1 MTVSSEPSRATPQL
15 DQSPD
20 LPPGLDGRL
29 WLARGALFWEKL
41 WPGLWPALGVAG
53 LFLAVAL
60 FDLLPALPLWAHIAA
75 LVLFAAALLAAL
87 WRGLRRLRWPGFG
100 LARRRIETESG
111 LTHRPLATLRD
122 TLAAGADDPAAAA
135 LWALHQQR
143 ARASIERLRVGL
155 PAPGLAKRDPY
166 ALRAGLVLV
175 LFVGIVVAWG
185 DGRNRLARALLP
197 GSATAAA
204 QLALDVWI
212 TPPAYTGLAPIH
224 LARAATAKAATPAAA
239 PTAPDQDGPIAV
251 PAGATVLAQ
260 LQGGRK
266 PPSLALGE
274 WRQEFDAVDSA
285 SFRLSATLAEPSDG
299 AQRLS
304 VTQNGREV
312 AGWNVTILPDLDP
325 EIAMPAP
332 PTRTE
337 RGALRLAYEGSD
349 DYGVAGLQA
358 VIRRAATNDG
368 IAAAPL
374 ALDLPLGRAVAQ
386 TVDGRKT
393 MTVKGSAFHD
403 LTPHP
408 WAGLPV
414 TLQLVAKD
422 ALGQVG
428 VTEPIPFVL
437 PEREFQHP
445 VARAIV
451 ELRKLLALSPRNRNA
466 VRNGLTDIA
475 EAPQA
480 FGHDTVVFLALRAAS
495 ARLRHNGDDATIAS
509 TQSLL
514 WDTALRIEDGRLS
527 LVERELRDIQRAL
540 QDALQRNAPQ
550 NEIDRLIDQLQQALN
565 RMIEQMMRNAQNMPQ
580 QQMPFDPNARYVSSD
595 ELQRMIEAA
604 REAARRGDMDAAR
617 EMLAQLQQMLENLQS
632 SQLAQS
638 QQQMQQQQQANEMM
652 RQMQEL
658 MRRQRELME
667 QTYRDAQGQR
677 NQQQGRNQQGQNQQG
692 QNQQGQQGQN
702 GQQSQ
707 AEQEALRRMLGEMMR
722 QLGEMGGQIPEGF
735 GNAERSM
742 NDAGQALGS
751 GQPGQALG
759 PQANALE
766 QLQQGAGEMM
776 QQMQQMMGQGQGP
789 GQGQPGGPQMGQG
802 QPGQPGGPSMP
813 RQGDPRNF
821 DPLGRQPPSSGVAG
835 EDTLGHELP
844 KAGDLMRSREI
855 LEELRRRAG
864 EAERPRL
871 ELDYIDRLLRRF

>member
-1 MTVSSEPSRATPQL
+1 MTVSPDPSRAAGA
-15 DQSPD
+15 PD

-41 WPGLWPALGVAG
+41 WPDLWPALGIAG
-53 LFLAVAL
+53 LFLVVAL
-60 FDLLPALPLWAHIAA
+60 FDLLPGLPLWAHIAA

-87 WRGLRRLRWPGFG
+87 WRALRRLRWPGFG

-111 LTHRPLATLRD
+111 LTHRPLAALRD
-122 TLAAGADDPAAAA
+122 KLAAGAEDPAAAA

-175 LFVGIVVAWG
+175 LAVGIVVAWS

-197 GSATAAA
+197 GSAAAAA

-224 LARAATAKAATPAAA
+224 LTRAATPAQTAAA
-239 PTAPDQDGPIAV
+239 PVAPDQNGPIAV
-251 PAGATVLAQ
+251 PVGATVLAQ

-266 PPSLALGE
+266 PPSLALGD
-274 WRQEFDAVDSA
+274 WRQEFAAVDSA
-285 SFRLSATLAEPSDG
+285 SFRLSAALGEPSDG

-312 AGWNVTILPDLDP
+312 AGWSVTVLPDLDP
-325 EIAMPAP
+325 EIAMPALP
-332 PTRTE
+332 GRTE

-349 DYGVAGLQA
+349 DYGIVGLQA

-368 IAAAPL
+368 IAAPPLTLDL
-374 ALDLPLGRAVAQ
+374 ALGRGVAQ

-393 MTVKGSAFHD
+393 MNVKGSAFHD

-495 ARLRHNGDDATIAS
+495 ARLRHNGDEATIAS

-550 NEIDRLIDQLQQALN
+550 SEIDRLIDQLQQALN
-565 RMIEQMMRNAQNMPQ
+565 RMIEQMMRNAQNMPP

-604 REAARRGDMDAAR
+604 REAARSGDMDAAR
-617 EMLAQLQQMLENLQS
+617 EMLSQLQQMLENLQS
-632 SQLAQS
+632 GQFAQS

-667 QTYRDAQGQR
+667 QTYRDAQSQRGQ
-677 NQQQGRNQQGQNQQG
+677 NQQGQQGRNQQG

-776 QQMQQMMGQGQGP
+776 QQLQQMMGQGQGP
-789 GQGQPGGPQMGQG
+789 GQGQPGSQMGQG
-802 QPGQPGGPSMP
+802 QPGRPGGPSMP
-813 RQGDPRNF
+813 RPGDPRNF